1 MAKLLR
7 QKGRGRG
14 EVRLD
19 WGISSWLKAF
29 VFPHP
34 RHIKHLTTCR
44 RLIDFTALLQTS
56 CRSSAPPLR
65 HTHTLRQSLS
75 RLNPPTTS
83 FPPVPVL
90 GTVRF
95 GCRPFCSCKLHSNY
109 TILIRGTFKSFQFQV
124 VPLFK
129 CVALPLL
136 PPFPRHPCAA
146 RFWFLLPKTSRWSC
160 PQHKVC
166 VRGERQQLGRHCKK
180 LTYVRP
186 EHFSGNSR
194 ATFFPVSVYFIL
206 FFFSHS
212 FFPSLSLTLS
222 LCLCRRLCAEFWVYL
237 WHRGTCTWF

>member
-14 EVRLD
+14 EVRLG

-56 CRSSAPPLR
+56 CRSSAPRSSL
-65 HTHTLRQSLS
+65 THPATIFEQAQPS
-75 RLNPPTTS
+75 NPVLP
-83 FPPVPVL
+83 PVL

-129 CVALPLL
+129 CVALPF
-136 PPFPRHPCAA
+136 PPSPGTPA
-146 RFWFLLPKTSRWSC
+146 R
-160 PQHKVC
+160 
-166 VRGERQQLGRHCKK
+166 
-180 LTYVRP
+180 
-186 EHFSGNSR
+186 
-194 ATFFPVSVYFIL
+194 PVSGFCCQKLLAEVVR
-206 FFFSHS
+206 S
-212 FFPSLSLTLS
+212 TK
-222 LCLCRRLCAEFWVYL
+222 CACEENDNNL
-237 WHRGTCTWF
+237 GGTAKS

>member
-75 RLNPPTTS
+75 RLNPPS
-83 FPPVPVL
+83 PSSPPVPVL

-109 TILIRGTFKSFQFQV
+109 TILIRGTFKRFQFQV

-129 CVALPLL
+129 CVALP
-136 PPFPRHPCAA
+136 FPRHPCAA
-146 RFWFLLPKTSRWSC
+146 RIWFLLPKTSR
-160 PQHKVC
+160 
-166 VRGERQQLGRHCKK
+166 
-180 LTYVRP
+180 
-186 EHFSGNSR
+186 
-194 ATFFPVSVYFIL
+194 
-206 FFFSHS
+206 
-212 FFPSLSLTLS
+212 
-222 LCLCRRLCAEFWVYL
+222 
-237 WHRGTCTWF
+237 